1 DSPTTL
7 CCNIDVSLYVFY
19 QLELREAS
27 LTTAIQKPGEAVT
40 MNSHLICKQTYG
52 HNNMFWYRQDPGQG
66 LQLLFLFVN
75 GEQIDKGNVT
85 DRFQAKS
92 PQTELLHLDIS
103 PMEPEDSAVYFCAS
117 SLDTV
122 LQSHLLP
129 QQKPPPLVTA
139 TLFPERGFPLHLYP
153 QPVQ

>member
-1 DSPTTL
+1 MSMQIVWYLFTCFMAARCSGAQINQTP
-7 CCNIDVSLYVFY
+7 SLV
-19 QLELREAS
+19 LEKGHQA
-27 LTTAIQKPGEAVT
+27 Q
-40 MNSHLICKQTYG
+40 LICKQTYG
-52 HNNMFWYRQDPGQG
+52 HNSMFWYRQDLGQG
-66 LQLLFLFVN
+66 LQLLFYFVN
-75 GEQIDKGNVT
+75 KQQIDKGNVT

-103 PMEPEDSAVYFCAS
+103 PVKPEDSGVYFCAS

-139 TLFPERGFPLHLYP
+139 TPF
-153 QPVQ
+153 